1 MRQADAGRAASFADA
16 LPADV
21 LLLCGIFGNVS
32 DSDIER
38 TVAAAPALCAVAPP

>member
-1 MRQADAGRAASFADA
+1 MTGYADA

-32 DSDIER
+32 DPTSSGPSR
-38 TVAAAPALCAVAPP
+38 PPPPYAVRARS